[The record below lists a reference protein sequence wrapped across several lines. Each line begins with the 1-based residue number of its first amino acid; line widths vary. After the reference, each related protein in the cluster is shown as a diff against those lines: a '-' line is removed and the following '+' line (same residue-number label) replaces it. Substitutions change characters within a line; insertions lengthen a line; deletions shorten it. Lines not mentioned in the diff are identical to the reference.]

1 MELTIM
7 SQDWDIKPRGKE
19 CAACHQF
26 YADRQAYY
34 ARLQFG
40 KDGYERADFCEAC
53 WAQEAQAQTNYS
65 MWKGIYR
72 LPPVEPDR
80 TIKRETAETLLR
92 QLIAE
97 NNPARRQVIYILCVM
112 LERQRLLVEREVR
125 SEPNGERLVVYE
137 HRKTGESFVITDPQ
151 LKLTDL
157 DQVQQEV
164 LALLIGAPAE
174 SSETDGQPAQSVTAS
189 ATV

>member
-1 MELTIM
+1 M

-19 CAACHQF
+19 CAACHLIF
-26 YADRQAYY
+26 ADRQAYY

-53 WAQEAQAQTNYS
+53 WAQEVQAQTNYS

-72 LPPVEPDR
+72 LPPIEPDR

-97 NNPARRQVIYILCVM
+97 SNPARRKVIYILCVM
-112 LERQRLLVEREVR
+112 LERQRLLIEREVR
-125 SEPNGERLVVYE
+125 TNPEGERLVVYE
-137 HRKTGESFVITDPQ
+137 HRKTGESFVIVDPQ
-151 LKLTDL
+151 LKLSDL

-164 LALLIGAPAE
+164 LALLTGAPAE
-174 SSETDGQPAQSVTAS
+174 SVDAEDQPVVSAPSS

>member
-1 MELTIM
+1 M

-19 CAACHQF
+19 CAACHLIF
-26 YADRQAYY
+26 ADRQAYY
-34 ARLQFG
+34 ARLQFS

-53 WAQEAQAQTNYS
+53 WAKEVQAQTNYS

-72 LPPVEPDR
+72 LPPIEPDR

-125 SEPNGERLVVYE
+125 TEAGGDRIVVYE
-137 HRKTGESFVITDPQ
+137 HRKTGESFVITDPK
-151 LKLTDL
+151 LKLSDL

-174 SSETDGQPAQSVTAS
+174 SVDAEVQPVVSAPSS

>member
-1 MELTIM
+1 
-7 SQDWDIKPRGKE
+7 
-19 CAACHQF
+19 
-26 YADRQAYY
+26 
-34 ARLQFG
+34 
-40 KDGYERADFCEAC
+40 
-53 WAQEAQAQTNYS
+53 

-72 LPPVEPDR
+72 LPPIEPDR

-137 HRKTGESFVITDPQ
+137 HRKTGESFVIADPQ

-164 LALLIGAPAE
+164 LALLTGAPAE
-174 SSETDGQPAQSVTAS
+174 SSETEGQPVES
-189 ATV
+189 APSSALV

>member
-1 MELTIM
+1 M

-19 CAACHQF
+19 CAACHLIF
-26 YADRQAYY
+26 ADRQAYY
-34 ARLQFG
+34 AQLLFG
-40 KDGYERADFCEAC
+40 KEGYERTDFCEAC
-53 WAQEAQAQTNYS
+53 WEQAALVQTNFS

-92 QLIAE
+92 GLIAE
-97 NNPARRQVIYILCVM
+97 DNPARRQVIYILCVM

-125 SEPNGERLVVYE
+125 TEAGGERIVVYE

-164 LALLIGAPAE
+164 LALLTGAPADPADAE
-174 SSETDGQPAQSVTAS
+174 EQPAEPEPAP
-189 ATV
+189 APALI